1 MELESKQPVFDAPIP
16 GMALTHE
23 VSARPWQN
31 PSQFTTVDEAINFY
45 MDRMATE
52 EFMEQAVQVLEM
64 GVPVTTIANTMQIAG
79 VMEGKHNI
87 DVGMLVI
94 PLIMEM
100 LMLIAENAGIEY
112 DDGLSD
118 IKDTK
123 VSDAMLDSVR
133 REMTERIEEVEE
145 QPVEEDIAAE
155 NEEQEIVQTGLMAR
169 RQ

>member
-1 MELESKQPVFDAPIP
+1 MAIEEQKPLFDAPIP

-23 VSARPWQN
+23 LGARPWQS
-31 PSQFTTVDEAINFY
+31 PSQFSTVDEAIDFY
-45 MDRMATE
+45 MGRMATE
-52 EFMEQAVQVLEM
+52 EYMEQAVEVMEM
-64 GVPVTTIANTMQIAG
+64 GVPVTTIANTMQMAG

-118 IKDTK
+118 EREDKT
-123 VSDAMLDSVR
+123 SDARIDMVR
-133 REMTERIEEVEE
+133 REMQERIADVEEEPEE
-145 QPVEEDIAAE
+145 QPAAE
-155 NEEQEIVQTGLMAR
+155 EPKGLMAR
-169 RQ
+169 RA

>member
-1 MELESKQPVFDAPIP
+1 MAIEEKQPVFDAPIP

-23 VSARPWQN
+23 VGARPWQN

-52 EFMEQAVQVLEM
+52 EFMEQAVQVMEM
-64 GVPVTTIANTMQIAG
+64 GVPVTTIANTMQLTG

-87 DVGMLVI
+87 DVGMLLT

-100 LMLIAENAGIEY
+100 LMLIAENANIEY

-118 IKDTK
+118 TPSNKT
-123 VSDAMLDSVR
+123 SESALDAVR
-133 REMTERIEEVEE
+133 REMKERIDEVEDA
-145 QPVEEDIAAE
+145 PEESEEAAE
-155 NEEQEIVQTGLMAR
+155 EVQTGLMAR
-169 RQ
+169 R

>member
-1 MELESKQPVFDAPIP
+1 MAIEKKQPVFDAPVP
-16 GMALTHE
+16 GMAMTHE
-23 VSARPWQN
+23 VGARPWQT

-52 EFMEQAVQVLEM
+52 EFMEQAVQVMEM
-64 GVPVTTIANTMQIAG
+64 GVPVTTIANTMQMAG

-100 LMLIAENAGIEY
+100 LMLIAENADIEY

-118 IKDTK
+118 TPTNKT
-123 VSDAMLDSVR
+123 SDSTLDKVR
-133 REMTERIEEVEE
+133 REMKERIDTVEDASEEPEEV
-145 QPVEEDIAAE
+145 VEEA
-155 NEEQEIVQTGLMAR
+155 QTGLMAR
-169 RQ
+169 R